1 MYSHVDCKGIF
12 LQNKL
17 DQLFNQT
24 ENGFFIEL
32 GANNGLFQSNTAFL
46 EFERNWKGILIEP
59 SVKGYNECNINR
71 PNSICV
77 NCACVSDDFKDEF
90 IYGDFEDG
98 HAMASING
106 MRTQSN
112 ELCKVK
118 VLTLEHILDEYN
130 IKNIDFLSLDTEGYE
145 LEILKGLNLDKYTP
159 KYMLIEIY
167 DKDFNDILQFLIS
180 KKYKLHSNFTNY
192 NKQDNPCWD
201 GSHNDYL
208 FIYE

>member
-1 MYSHVDCKGIF
+1 MYSHVDCKGVF

-17 DQLFNQT
+17 DKLFNHK

-46 EFERNWKGILIEP
+46 EFERNWNGILIEP
-59 SVKGYNECNINR
+59 SVKGYKECITNR

-106 MRTQSN
+106 VRTNSN
-112 ELCKVK
+112 ALCQVK
-118 VLTLEHILDEYN
+118 AITLGHILDQYN
-130 IKNIDFLSLDTEGYE
+130 ITKIDFLSLDTEGYE

-167 DKDFNDILQFLIS
+167 DKDFNDIYNFLIS
-180 KKYKLHSNFTNY
+180 KNYKLYSNFTNY
-192 NKQDNPCWD
+192 NKQDNPGWD

-208 FIYE
+208 FVYE